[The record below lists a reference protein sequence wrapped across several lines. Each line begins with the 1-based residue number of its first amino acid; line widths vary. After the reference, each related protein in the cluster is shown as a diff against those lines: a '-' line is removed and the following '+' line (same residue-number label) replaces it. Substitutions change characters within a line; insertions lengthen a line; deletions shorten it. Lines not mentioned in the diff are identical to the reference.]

1 MEFYE
6 AILLAT
12 NYTNYTNKNKFKIFL
27 EKFV

>member
-12 NYTNYTNKNKFKIFL
+12 NYTNCTNKKKFKIFL